1 MSRAPRALSP
11 PERLR
16 LLLPWINGE
25 AVDDRAVRNALV
37 TFLVDFHTPHFR
49 VHADAMTY
57 EAHAWATTKEL
68 AATRAKVLDVLG
80 RAQIGGEPPAW
91 LDEFDR
97 EGPDDIQFEDIE
109 VSLACPSLR
118 FGVRPGAEPELHVD
132 ARRVRDL
139 VAFLLLHLLTL
150 GEVTVGVCDAPTER
164 KWKRRCNQ
172 VFVQNGHGRP
182 RRFCSDACRRRHF
195 DKRKD
200 VEERRKLRESTR
212 IKRGE
217 AARRTTRSTTTHT
230 TPRRARG
237 SARS

>member
-1 MSRAPRALSP
+1 MARAPRALSP
-11 PERLR
+11 PEQLR
-16 LLLPWINGE
+16 LLLAWINGE
-25 AVDDRAVRNALV
+25 EDDEQAAHSALV
-37 TFLVDFHTPHFR
+37 TFLEHFHAPHLR
-49 VHADAMTY
+49 VHADVMTS
-57 EAHAWATTKEL
+57 EAHAWATTKAL
-68 AATRAKVLDVLG
+68 AATRATVRDVLG
-80 RAQIGGEPPAW
+80 LTRVDAEPPAW
-91 LDEFDR
+91 LDEVDR
-97 EGPDDIQFEDIE
+97 EGLDDIQVEDIE
-109 VSLACPSLR
+109 VSLACLSLR

-150 GEVTVGVCDAPTER
+150 GEGKVGVCDAPTER

-217 AARRTTRSTTTHT
+217 AARPDTMSEPTRT

-237 SARS
+237 SARP